1 MKIVT
6 IILPSQSFLPLHIS
20 KWYKILSSM
29 IKKRQIYIIFTEF
42 IKCSTKSENVLVL
55 LSEEKRADL
64 KVIDQLVWRIQLL
77 LIDSY
82 LLSTPQKQNDSSG
95 GAQQP
100 LLPMAT
106 CLVHVRPAELRTG
119 ETWNHLQNISR
130 LKLSSGGE

>member
-6 IILPSQSFLPLHIS
+6 IILPSQSFLSLHIS

-64 KVIDQLVWRIQLL
+64 KVIDKLVWRI
-77 LIDSY
+77 
-82 LLSTPQKQNDSSG
+82 
-95 GAQQP
+95 
-100 LLPMAT
+100 
-106 CLVHVRPAELRTG
+106 
-119 ETWNHLQNISR
+119 
-130 LKLSSGGE
+130 